1 MTIEEIANSMTRDE
15 FCENINKYDF
25 GVLIV
30 EEGKQYNCP
39 SDLNLHDSC
48 GATQASCKECWLR
61 AVEDVTFKGEEKGK
75 ESVTELKKIIKF
87 QSEYITK
94 LERMLFNE

>member
-15 FCENINKYDF
+15 FHSSVKD
-25 GVLIV
+25 GVLIWKHDSF
-30 EEGKQYNCP
+30 ECP
-39 SDLNLHDSC
+39 SELNLHDSC
-48 GATQASCKECWLR
+48 GATRESCEECWMR
-61 AVEDVTFKGEEKGK
+61 AVENVKFKGEGENKDK